1 MTSKT
6 LRLRQAER
14 RDKAMNTSTIE
25 MEDGLAGAGLAK
37 GSNLEIIRRLLTF
50 MKPFNTIMFFS
61 LATRTLKFVGQAAVL
76 GAAAY
81 AIGDYINNFDP
92 SLEMSWGSFWSHIFG
107 SVDNGNWSII
117 WTWVGRIAVSGT
129 LVGFC
134 SYIENYTGHYVA
146 FKILAAFRD
155 QFYFS
160 MLPLAPA
167 KTAKLQSGEAVSRV
181 MTDCERIE
189 PFYAHTIAPA
199 VTAIL
204 VPMILLGWCYTIEP
218 SFVYVLGPFYLGTTF
233 ILPWLVSKLGGDG
246 VDYRRQLGEVN
257 AFVSD
262 SIQGVRDTVAFGYEK
277 QRAKKLFSI
286 GETMQEGQEKL
297 YGADANQRFLAE
309 IFITVGILASA
320 WWGTNLAL
328 AGKIEPLTELPA
340 MIAVSVVGFYLS
352 VGLANNYT
360 DFRVAIYAARRL
372 FGMMDQEPAVEDS
385 ATSAPAIAAASI
397 TFDNVVFEYDADDKD
412 WSRQKRVFDG
422 FSVDIAP
429 GKHVA
434 LVGPSGTGKSTV
446 VNLLLRQWDVESGE
460 IIVAGNKLQSYPLED
475 LQKLYAVVSQRSFIF
490 NDTIRANIAMG
501 KHDATEAEIL
511 AAAHEAGLEKF
522 LDASPDGLDTDC
534 GERGSKIS
542 GGQRQRVAIA
552 RAVLKNAPIVL
563 LDEATSSLDVETEL
577 GVMQALKRLTEG
589 RTTLTIA
596 HRLSTIVD
604 SDIIL
609 VMLDGKIAERGS
621 HNELIALGG
630 WYAKM
635 FEMQLDEV
643 DATLVADGD

>member
-1 MTSKT
+1 MTTK
-6 LRLRQAER
+6 
-14 RDKAMNTSTIE
+14 TIE
-25 MEDGLAGAGLAK
+25 ANETGLAK
-37 GSNLEIIRRLLTF
+37 GSNFDMIVRLLSF

-61 LATRTLKFVGQAAVL
+61 LVTRTLKFIGQAAVL
-76 GAAAY
+76 GVAAQSIGLYIEAY
-81 AIGDYINNFDP
+81 PAFEAANVEGT
-92 SLEMSWGSFWSHIFG
+92 
-107 SVDNGNWSII
+107 VNWSLIWGQVGII
-117 WTWVGRIAVSGT
+117 AAWGT

-155 QFYFS
+155 QFYFA

-199 VTAIL
+199 ITAIF
-204 VPMILLGWCYTIEP
+204 VPIIILAWCYTVEP
-218 SFVYVLGPFYLGTTF
+218 SFVYVLAPFYLGTTL

-257 AFVSD
+257 AFVAD
-262 SIQGVRDTVAFGYEK
+262 SIQGIRDTVAFGYEK
-277 QRAKKLFSI
+277 ARARELF
-286 GETMQEGQEKL
+286 ETGASMQEGQEKL
-297 YGADANQRFLAE
+297 YGADANQRALAE
-309 IFITVGILASA
+309 IFITIGILASA
-320 WWGTNLAL
+320 WWGTELVL
-328 AGKIEPLTELPA
+328 AGKINPLTELPA

-372 FGMMDQEPAVEDS
+372 FGMMDQLPAVEDT
-385 ATSAPAIAAASI
+385 ATSAPKVESASI
-397 TFDNVVFEYDADDKD
+397 RFDNVEFEYDADDKD
-412 WSRQKRVFDG
+412 WSRQKKVFDG

-429 GKHVA
+429 GRHVA

-446 VNLLLRQWDVESGE
+446 VNLLLRQWDVQSGQIE
-460 IIVAGNKLQSYPLED
+460 VGGNRLQSFPLED
-475 LQKLYAVVSQRSFIF
+475 LQEQFAVVSQRSFIF
-490 NDTIRANIAMG
+490 NDTIRTNIAMG
-501 KHDATEAEIL
+501 KFDATDAEVL
-511 AAAHEAGLEKF
+511 AAAGEAGLEEF
-522 LDASPDGLDTDC
+522 LKQAPDGLETQC
-534 GERGSKIS
+534 GERGSKLS

-577 GVMQALKRLTEG
+577 GVMQALKKLTEG

-596 HRLSTIVD
+596 HRLSTIAN
-604 SDIIL
+604 SDEIL
-609 VMLDGKIAERGS
+609 VMIEGKIAERGS
-621 HNELIALGG
+621 HGELVAQGG

-635 FEMQLDEV
+635 FVMQQDEV
-643 DATLVADGD
+643 DATLVAEE

>member
-1 MTSKT
+1 MTT
-6 LRLRQAER
+6 TTMDQTTPEQ
-14 RDKAMNTSTIE
+14 MQE
-25 MEDGLAGAGLAK
+25 GLAGADIAK
-37 GSNLEIIRRLLTF
+37 GSNLEMIIRLLGF
-50 MKPFNTIMFFS
+50 MKPFNGIMLIS
-61 LATRTLKFVGQAAVL
+61 LLTRAIKFIGQAAVL

-81 AIGDYINNFDP
+81 GIGDFINDFDP
-92 SLEMSWGSFWSHIFG
+92 ALEMSWSSFWAHIFG
-107 SVDNGNWSII
+107 SVDNANWANI
-117 WTWVGRIAVSGT
+117 WTWIGRIAFSG
-129 LVGFC
+129 LIVGFA

-199 VTAIL
+199 VTAII
-204 VPMILLGWCYTIEP
+204 VPIVLLAWCYTVEP
-218 SFVYVLGPFYLGTTF
+218 SFVYVLGPFYLGTTLL
-233 ILPWLVSKLGGDG
+233 LPWLVARLGGDG
-246 VDYRRQLGEVN
+246 VDYRRKLGEVN
-257 AFVSD
+257 AFVAD
-262 SIQGVRDTVAFGYEK
+262 SIQGVRDTVAFGYENA
-277 QRAKKLFSI
+277 RAQELYDI
-286 GETMQEGQEKL
+286 GASMQEGQEKL
-297 YGADANQRFLAE
+297 YGADANQRALAE

-320 WWGTNLAL
+320 WWGTELAL
-328 AGKIEPLTELPA
+328 QGKINPLTELPA

-372 FGMMDQEPAVEDS
+372 FGLMDQQPVVQDTATAAPVLEEATVE
-385 ATSAPAIAAASI
+385 
-397 TFDNVVFEYDADDKD
+397 FNNVVFEYDADDKD
-412 WSRQKRVFDG
+412 WSRDTKVFDG
-422 FSVDIAP
+422 FSVKIEP
-429 GKHVA
+429 GRHVA

-446 VNLLLRQWDVESGE
+446 VNLLLRQWDVQSGE
-460 IIVAGNKLQSYPLED
+460 IRIGGHRLQDFPLED
-475 LQKLYAVVSQRSFIF
+475 LQQQFAVVSQRSFIF
-490 NDTIRANIAMG
+490 NDTIRTNIALG
-501 KHDATEAEIL
+501 KHDATDDEIM
-511 AAAHEAGLEKF
+511 AAAREAGLEAF
-522 LDASPDGLDTDC
+522 IEASPDGLDTQC

-552 RAVLKNAPIVL
+552 RAVLKNAPFVL

-577 GVMQALKRLTEG
+577 GVMTALKRLTEG

-604 SDIIL
+604 SDEIL
-609 VMLDGKIAERGS
+609 VMLEGRIAERGS
-621 HNELIALGG
+621 HAELMEQGG

-635 FEMQLDEV
+635 FEMQQDEV
-643 DATLVADGD
+643 DATLVSDGD